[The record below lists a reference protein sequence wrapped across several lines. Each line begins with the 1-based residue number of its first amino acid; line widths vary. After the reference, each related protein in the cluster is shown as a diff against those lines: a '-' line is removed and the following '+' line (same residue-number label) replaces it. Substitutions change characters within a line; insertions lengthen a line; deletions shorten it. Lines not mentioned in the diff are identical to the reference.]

1 MEVNTS
7 KIYCLSS
14 LLMDFLLMFYTLP
27 CLVVTGNYMGAAEVF
42 PQIIKMEEGSKKN
55 DVMELWKFSLKM
67 GVEILN

>member
-1 MEVNTS
+1 
-7 KIYCLSS
+7 
-14 LLMDFLLMFYTLP
+14 MFYTLP